1 MGGAPFL
8 LLSPLSHRFYTFP
21 RSLRFHSFVS
31 FFGRHVRLLIKTN
44 ADRLPPH
51 EGATCI
57 PPVLDNLLGRHTPS
71 SRSGSMRS
79 GTPALSVRSH
89 HTTRQRARFHGG
101 WTMSQARGHK
111 GGTPTGVWSLRVP
124 AVCALAPVHPCATA
138 VARADVR
145 ALLCHCGG
153 PAAGVARRNPIHH
166 TPARWGGV
174 TSPRQPHSSVV
185 QRELSGMWG
194 SKGVR
199 RNSRLAASKGWVLI
213 ELQCHRAVTRLRH
226 CGGAAPQGCSLGTT
240 CSSIPTA
247 VCGR

>member
-199 RNSRLAASKGWVLI
+199 RNSRLAASEGCRTAPCRPCWL
-213 ELQCHRAVTRLRH
+213 
-226 CGGAAPQGCSLGTT
+226 GAPSTT
-240 CSSIPTA
+240 DPTA
-247 VCGR
+247 SAVRPLSNVGE